1 MDPSRLVLGIARAA
15 LGGGKKRAGKA
26 RGFLSSSGLMT
37 PAGLLGAAGLA
48 WGVWET
54 LQAKGGGQQGI
65 PPAPLNPATIPPP
78 PPPPPTPALAA
89 PPRAA
94 AAAEVPFPPEALRLV
109 RLALSAARADGVLSD
124 GEREALLAVA
134 RAEAAEDAVAAEIA
148 RPTPLAEIL
157 RDAPPSGAEDL
168 YVLAFTVVRADEGVS
183 GPERVYLAH
192 LASRLGLTPD
202 RTAALEART
211 AAAIDAAPAA

>member
-15 LGGGKKRAGKA
+15 LGGGKKKAGKA
-26 RGFLSSSGLMT
+26 RGFLSSSGLLT
-37 PAGLLGAAGLA
+37 PASLLGAAGVA

-54 LQAKGGGQQGI
+54 LQAKGGGPGGVLPV
-65 PPAPLNPATIPPP
+65 PPTPPTLPPP
-78 PPPPPTPALAA
+78 PGPALAVPA
-89 PPRAA
+89 RAA
-94 AAAEVPFPPEALRLV
+94 AVAEAPFPPEALRLV

-134 RAEAAEDAVAAEIA
+134 RAEGAEDAVAAEIA
-148 RPTPLAEIL
+148 RPTPLTEIL
-157 RDAPPSGAEDL
+157 RDSAPSSREEL

-183 GPERVYLAH
+183 GSERVYLAH

-211 AAAIDAAPAA
+211 AAAIDAAPAS

>member
-15 LGGGKKRAGKA
+15 LGGGKKKAGKA
-26 RGFLSSSGLMT
+26 RGFLSSSGLLT
-37 PAGLLGAAGLA
+37 PASLLGAAGVA

-54 LQAKGGGQQGI
+54 LQAKGEGV
-65 PPAPLNPATIPPP
+65 ATIPPP
-78 PPPPPTPALAA
+78 PGPALAA
-89 PPRAA
+89 PARATA
-94 AAAEVPFPPEALRLV
+94 VAEAPFPPEALRLV

-134 RAEAAEDAVAAEIA
+134 RAEGAEDAVAAEIA

-157 RDAPPSGAEDL
+157 RDSPPSSREEL

-183 GPERVYLAH
+183 GSERVYLAH
-192 LASRLGLTPD
+192 LASRLALTPD

-211 AAAIDAAPAA
+211 AAAIEAAPVS

>member
-1 MDPSRLVLGIARAA
+1 MDPSRLVLDIARAA
-15 LGGGKKRAGKA
+15 LGGGKKKAGKA

-54 LQAKGGGQQGI
+54 IQAKGVAPGAVPPV
-65 PPAPLNPATIPPP
+65 PPAQPAVPPP
-78 PPPPPTPALAA
+78 PSPALAVPA
-89 PPRAA
+89 RAA
-94 AAAEVPFPPEALRLV
+94 AVAEPPLPPEALRLV

-134 RAEAAEDAVAAEIA
+134 RAEGAEDAVAAEIA
-148 RPTPLAEIL
+148 RPTPLSEVL
-157 RDAPPSGAEDL
+157 RDAPPSSGEEL
-168 YVLAFTVVRADEGVS
+168 YVLAFTIVRADEGVS
-183 GPERVYLAH
+183 GSERVYLAH

-211 AAAIDAAPAA
+211 AAAIDAAPAS

>member
-15 LGGGKKRAGKA
+15 LGGGRKKAGKA
-26 RGFLSSSGLMT
+26 RGFLSASGLAS

-54 LQAKGGGQQGI
+54 LQAKGAGAARV
-65 PPAPLNPATIPPP
+65 PPGSPTLPPP
-78 PPPPPTPALAA
+78 PGPAFAV
-89 PPRAA
+89 PVRAA
-94 AAAEVPFPPEALRLV
+94 AVAEGPFHPEALRLV
-109 RLALSAARADGVLSD
+109 RLALSAARADGVLSG

-134 RAEAAEDAVAAEIA
+134 RAEGAEEAVAAELA

-157 RDAPPSGAEDL
+157 RDAPPAGREEL
-168 YVLAFTVVRADEGVS
+168 YTLAFTVVRADEGVS

-192 LASRLGLTPD
+192 LASRLGLAPET
-202 RTAALEART
+202 TSTLEART
-211 AAAIDAAPAA
+211 AAAIDAAPGT